1 MNEKV
6 FKPSSFGLQL
16 SYDEAVEAYM
26 ALTSHVNS
34 LSNSPEE
41 KQREET
47 ARRVVQKLFVNVS
60 RRQDEWP

>member
-6 FKPSSFGLQL
+6 FKPISFGLQL

-26 ALTSHVNS
+26 ALTSHVSS

>member
-26 ALTSHVNS
+26 ALTSHASS

-60 RRQDEWP
+60 RKQDEWP